1 MHESRTHE
9 FQTHESHAMSPV
21 PQRPTNPGFLLAAC
35 LALVLAACA
44 SVPPQP
50 PAVDDPVLRAT
61 FEAAQQDREQR
72 LRADADWS
80 LAGRIAASNA
90 GRGGSGRIEWQQDG
104 TGFEVSISAPVTR
117 QSWRLEGG
125 RGHAVLEGAE
135 GGARHGTDAR
145 LLLLEATGWDVP
157 VHAFPAWMRGLRA
170 EQLGPAAI
178 DYGVDGLPLYIE
190 QDGWRIEYLW
200 PATDGVQ
207 EALPRRMEATRGE
220 ARVRLVADAWSGVGE

>member
-1 MHESRTHE
+1 M
-9 FQTHESHAMSPV
+9 
-21 PQRPTNPGFLLAAC
+21 NPGPMNPAPSNTGPSTPRFLVAAC

-44 SVPPQP
+44 SIPPQP

-61 FEAAQQDREQR
+61 FEAAQQDREKR
-72 LRADADWS
+72 MRTDANWA
-80 LAGRIAASNA
+80 LAGRIAATNA

-104 TGFEVSISAPVTR
+104 ASFEVSISAPVTR
-117 QSWRLEGG
+117 QSWRLGGG
-125 RGHAVLEGAE
+125 RGQAVLEGVE
-135 GGARHGTDAR
+135 GGARHGADAR

-157 VHAFPAWMRGLRA
+157 IHAFPAWMRGLRA
-170 EQLGPAAI
+170 ERLGRAAI

-220 ARVRLVADAWSGVGE
+220 ARVRLVADEWSGVAE